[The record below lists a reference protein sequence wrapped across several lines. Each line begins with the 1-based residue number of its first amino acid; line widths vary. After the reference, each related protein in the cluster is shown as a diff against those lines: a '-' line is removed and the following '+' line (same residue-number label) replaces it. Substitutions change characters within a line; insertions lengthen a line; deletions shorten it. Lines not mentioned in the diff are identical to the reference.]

1 MKSIKDIEYMKG
13 FCDIIG
19 ARFARTLLEEIS
31 YKKEDM
37 IKNKKLLEIALS
49 QEKRI
54 VQLVGN
60 KDYEFS
66 IVTGQNRYVALNI
79 INWILE
85 K

>member
-1 MKSIKDIEYMKG
+1 MKSIKDIDYIKG

-19 ARFARTLLEEIS
+19 AKFARTLLEEIS

-37 IKNKKLLEIALS
+37 IKNEKLLETSIS
-49 QEKRI
+49 QEKRM
-54 VQLVGN
+54 VQLIGN